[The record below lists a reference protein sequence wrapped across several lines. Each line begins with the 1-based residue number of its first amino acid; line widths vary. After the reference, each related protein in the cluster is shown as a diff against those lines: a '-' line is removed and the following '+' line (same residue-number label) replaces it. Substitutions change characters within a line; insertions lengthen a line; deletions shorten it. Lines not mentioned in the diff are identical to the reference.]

1 MSTCL
6 WGVCSMKISTL
17 IYQLSSILTNGTDL
31 DVAICLQGFYGD
43 QVLKYFE
50 NCETDFDE
58 NGKEYVMIN
67 VDCGENQ
74 LKNAITN
81 EVRSVW

>member
-1 MSTCL
+1 MNTWTIKSGRRTF
-6 WGVCSMKISTL
+6 GAKKPG
-17 IYQLSSILTNGTDL
+17 IL
-31 DVAICLQGFYGD
+31 AS